1 MDITISLN
9 PDAIQVPTIERI
21 PMLFDV
27 TLYGTLTAGIPLF
40 SQPFKAYIGVGY
52 SIYQEFIQR

>member
-21 PMLFDV
+21 RRDYSAILHKMKSSLIQCPDGGGASLVFR
-27 TLYGTLTAGIPLF
+27 GILQKSF
-40 SQPFKAYIGVGY
+40 AD
-52 SIYQEFIQR
+52 RL